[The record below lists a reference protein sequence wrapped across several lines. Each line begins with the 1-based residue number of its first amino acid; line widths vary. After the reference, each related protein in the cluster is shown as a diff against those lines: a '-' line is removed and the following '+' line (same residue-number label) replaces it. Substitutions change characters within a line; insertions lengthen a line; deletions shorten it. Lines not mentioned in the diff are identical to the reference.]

1 MMLVCVE
8 YSVGINVGM
17 TPNRGG
23 GGVVGSGMA
32 GSAWGSVAPKRCA
45 VLTDSLTV

>member
-17 TPNRGG
+17 TPDQGG

-32 GSAWGSVAPKRCA
+32 GSAWGA
-45 VLTDSLTV
+45 VQSLVLQDSHAV